1 MSIDLVECHS
11 DFEYAERPVAL
22 QWNGQR
28 LEICEVLKSWRAPDE
43 KGFRV
48 RVVDGQVFE
57 LFYNELQ
64 DEWRIHQP

>member
-48 RVVDGQVFE
+48 RAVDGQLFE

>member
-28 LEICEVLKSWRAPDE
+28 LGISEILKSWRAPGE

-48 RVVDGQVFE
+48 RVVDGQLFE

>member
-43 KGFRV
+43 KCFRV